1 MSKKR
6 GVSAEEKRIRMLE
19 IFHQSKDFFQLKE
32 LEKIAPKEKGI
43 TMQSVKE
50 VVQSL
55 VDDHLV
61 DSEKIGTSIYF
72 WSFPSKAKNAQ
83 KRKLQELQNQLN
95 DTTKKLK
102 KTEETIATESMGR
115 EPNEERKQ
123 ILEALDTVTKQE
135 IELKKE
141 LQKYRDNDP
150 EYISQIKTETK
161 TLKVAINRWTENIY
175 ILKSYIMN
183 NFHMESDAIDQHFNI
198 APDMDYIED
207 L

>member
-6 GVSAEEKRIRMLE
+6 GLSADEKKVRMLE

-72 WSFPSKAKNAQ
+72 WSFPSKAKNAK
-83 KRKLQELQNQLN
+83 KRKFNELQN
-95 DTTKKLK
+95 DFEECCKKLRK
-102 KTEETIATESMGR
+102 VEDSIATESVSR
-115 EPNEERKQ
+115 VQSEERTQ
-123 ILEALDTVTKQE
+123 LLSMLSDLEKKE
-135 IELKKE
+135 EKLKKE
-141 LQKYRDNDP
+141 LQKYRDSDP
-150 EYISQIKTETK
+150 EYIAQLKAECQGLKT
-161 TLKVAINRWTENIY
+161 AINRWTENIY
-175 ILKSYIMN
+175 ILKSYIKNTFQMDN
-183 NFHMESDAIDQHFNI
+183 ATIDQNFNI
-198 APDMDYIED
+198 PTDLDYIEM
-207 L
+207 

>member
-161 TLKVAINRWTENIY
+161 TLKAAINRWTENIY

>member
-6 GVSAEEKRIRMLE
+6 GLSADEKKTRMLE

-72 WSFPSKAKNAQ
+72 WSFPSKAITAK
-83 KRKLQELQNQLN
+83 KRKLNELQNELDDCN
-95 DTTKKLK
+95 KKLK
-102 KTEETIATESMGR
+102 RTEDAIATESVGR
-115 EPNEERKQ
+115 ENNADRAATLAE
-123 ILEALDTVTKQE
+123 LDEVVKQE
-135 IELKKE
+135 ESLKKE
-141 LQKYRDNDP
+141 LQKYRDCDP
-150 EYISQIKTETK
+150 EYISQLKIDTEN
-161 TLKVAINRWTENIY
+161 LKMAINRWTENIY
-175 ILKSYIMN
+175 ILKSYIKN
-183 NFHMESDAIDQHFNI
+183 NFQMDNNVIDQSFGI
-198 APDMDYIED
+198 PQDLDYIE
-207 L
+207 

>member
-6 GVSAEEKRIRMLE
+6 GLSADEKKTRMLA

-72 WSFPSKAKNAQ
+72 WSFPSKARNAK
-83 KRKLQELQNQLN
+83 KRKLQMLQSEVDECFN
-95 DTTKKLK
+95 KLK
-102 KTEETIATESMGR
+102 KAEESFVTESVGR
-115 EPNEERKQ
+115 EPCDERN
-123 ILEALDTVTKQE
+123 ITLLSLEQTLQQE
-135 IELKKE
+135 KTLKVE
-141 LQKYRDNDP
+141 LQKYRDSDP
-150 EYISQIKTETK
+150 EYIAQ
-161 TLKVAINRWTENIY
+161 LKLEIENLKEAINRWTENIY
-175 ILKSYIMN
+175 IMKSYVKN
-183 NFHMESDAIDQHFNI
+183 TYDMENEVIDQSFGI
-198 APDMDYIED
+198 PTDMDYVEI
-207 L
+207 

>member
-6 GVSAEEKRIRMLE
+6 GLSADEKKTRMLE

-72 WSFPSKAKNAQ
+72 WSFPSKAFLA
-83 KRKLQELQNQLN
+83 KRKKLN
-95 DTTKKLK
+95 DLQSEVDESTKKLK
-102 KTEETIATESMGR
+102 KAEESLITESVGR
-115 EPNEERKQ
+115 EPCDERNEALSSLEQ
-123 ILEALDTVTKQE
+123 ILKKEQL
-135 IELKKE
+135 LKTE
-141 LQKYRDNDP
+141 LQKYRDFDP
-150 EYISQIKTETK
+150 EYIAQLKTEIEE
-161 TLKVAINRWTENIY
+161 LKAAVNRWTENIY
-175 ILKSYIMN
+175 ILKSYVKN
-183 NFHMESDAIDQHFNI
+183 TFQMENEVIDQSFGI
-198 APDMDYIED
+198 PPDLDYMEI
-207 L
+207 